1 MAANVIPLVASI
13 APEIIGLITSLVH
26 KSAPQAEQQ
35 LGAGTGPVKFAQVFG
50 DVMTALQQAAA
61 AGSIDKT
68 LPSDDDV
75 KLVIQSVVTSMKGLG
90 LLDSTTAASLLPAA
104 NAPAASATKTL
115 TLHSGDT
122 LTIVVS

>member
-1 MAANVIPLVASI
+1 MAATVLPLIASL
-13 APEIIGLITSLVH
+13 APDIIGLITSLVH

-68 LPSDDDV
+68 LPSDDEV
-75 KLVIQSVVTSMKGLG
+75 KLVIQSVVASMKGLG
-90 LLDSTTAASLLPAA
+90 LLDSAMAASILQPAA
-104 NAPAASATKTL
+104 PTGSATKTV

-122 LTIVVS
+122 LTIAVS